1 MPKGIQNICTGLP
14 DLIEEVWEIHVL
26 LQWSLEAEQETLGH
40 LKWHHAVCKQL

>member
-1 MPKGIQNICTGLP
+1 MPKGILNICTGLP

-40 LKWHHAVCKQL
+40 LK